1 VCELIIETKALTKN
15 FGRIAAVKGV
25 NLKVP
30 KKAIY
35 GFLGPNGA
43 GKSTTIRMLLDLIKP
58 TRGEV
63 YVFGKD
69 IRKHR
74 MEILRK
80 VGSLVE
86 APSYYGNLT
95 AYENLEITRRVLQID
110 RKEIDR
116 ALEIVNLLKWKNTKV
131 KNFSLGMKQ
140 RLGIAQASLGPREL
154 LILDEPTNGLDP
166 AGVKEIRSLILN
178 LPKITGVTVFISSHI
193 LSEIEQIADYVGII
207 RSGELLFQGAL
218 DELRGKTSAELVIMA
233 NPVEKAQVFIREMG
247 LEVINR
253 EGKLYVPKGAIT
265 AEELN
270 RALVLK
276 GFGVS
281 HLSESKKNL
290 EEIFLELT
298 GGGSDAG
305 ILSASKQ

>member
-1 VCELIIETKALTKN
+1 
-15 FGRIAAVKGV
+15 
-25 NLKVP
+25 
-30 KKAIY
+30 
-35 GFLGPNGA
+35 
-43 GKSTTIRMLLDLIKP
+43 
-58 TRGEV
+58 
-63 YVFGKD
+63 
-69 IRKHR
+69 
-74 MEILRK
+74 
-80 VGSLVE
+80 
-86 APSYYGNLT
+86 
-95 AYENLEITRRVLQID
+95 
-110 RKEIDR
+110 
-116 ALEIVNLLKWKNTKV
+116 
-131 KNFSLGMKQ
+131 
-140 RLGIAQASLGPREL
+140 
-154 LILDEPTNGLDP
+154 
-166 AGVKEIRSLILN
+166 
-178 LPKITGVTVFISSHI
+178 
-193 LSEIEQIADYVGII
+193 
-207 RSGELLFQGAL
+207 
-218 DELRGKTSAELVIMA
+218 MA

>member
-1 VCELIIETKALTKN
+1 MELVIETKGLTKK
-15 FGRIAAVKGV
+15 FGKFTAVKDL

-30 KKAIY
+30 RKTIY

-58 TRGEV
+58 TGGEV
-63 YVFGKD
+63 YLFGKD
-69 IRKHR
+69 ISRYR
-74 MEILRK
+74 MDILRK

-95 AYENLEITRRVLQID
+95 AYENLEITRRILKID
-110 RKEIDR
+110 KKEIDK
-116 ALEIVNLLKWKNTKV
+116 ALEIVNLSKWKNIKV
-131 KNFSLGMKQ
+131 KSFSLGMKQ
-140 RLGIAQASLGPREL
+140 RLGIAQALIGPREL

-166 AGVKEIRSLILN
+166 AGVREIRDLIISLPRIM
-178 LPKITGVTVFISSHI
+178 GVTILISSHI

-207 RSGELLFQGAL
+207 RNGNLLFQGTL
-218 DELRGKTSAELVIMA
+218 DELKARTNTQILIKATPLD
-233 NPVEKAQVFIREMG
+233 KAQEFIRQMG
-247 LEVINR
+247 LGVENR
-253 EGKLYVPKGAIT
+253 EGKLYVSKGEIGT
-265 AEELN
+265 EELN

-281 HLSESKKNL
+281 HLSESEKSL

-298 GGGSDAG
+298 EGKSNA
-305 ILSASKQ
+305 

>member
-1 VCELIIETKALTKN
+1 MSDLIIETKGLTKK
-15 FGRIAAVKGV
+15 FGKFTAVKDV
-25 NLKVP
+25 NLRVP
-30 KKAIY
+30 ERAIY

-58 TRGEV
+58 SRGKV
-63 YVFGKD
+63 YLFGRD
-69 IRKHR
+69 ISKHR
-74 MEILRK
+74 IEILRK

-86 APSYYGNLT
+86 SPSYYGNLT
-95 AYENLEITRRVLQID
+95 AYENLEITRRILKVD
-110 RKEIDR
+110 KKEIDK
-116 ALEIVNLLKWKNTKV
+116 ALEIVNLSKWKNNKV
-131 KNFSLGMKQ
+131 KSFSLGMKQ
-140 RLGIAQASLGPREL
+140 RLGIAQALIGPREL

-166 AGVKEIRSLILN
+166 AGVREIRNLILS
-178 LPKITGVTVFISSHI
+178 LPKIMGVTVLISSHI

-207 RSGELLFQGAL
+207 RTGDLLFQGTL
-218 DELRGKTSAELVIMA
+218 DELKARTSAEVAIKAKPL
-233 NPVEKAQVFIREMG
+233 EKAHDYIRQMG
-247 LEVINR
+247 LKVENR
-253 EGKLYVPKGAIT
+253 EGKLYVSKENISV
-265 AEELN
+265 EELN

-305 ILSASKQ
+305 ILSTSKL

>member
-1 VCELIIETKALTKN
+1 MNDLVIETRGLTKK
-15 FGRIAAVKGV
+15 FGKFTAVKDV

-30 KKAIY
+30 RRAIY

-58 TRGEV
+58 TGGEV
-63 YVFGKD
+63 LLFGRD
-69 IRKHR
+69 IRRYR

-86 APSYYGNLT
+86 SLSYYGNLT
-95 AYENLEITRRVLQID
+95 AYENLEITRRILKVD
-110 RKEIDR
+110 RKEIDK
-116 ALEIVNLLKWKNTKV
+116 ALEIVNLSKWKNVKV
-131 KNFSLGMKQ
+131 KSFSLGMKQ
-140 RLGIAQASLGPREL
+140 RLGIAQALIGPREL

-166 AGVKEIRSLILN
+166 AGVREIRNLIMSLPRIM
-178 LPKITGVTVFISSHI
+178 GVTVLISSHI

-207 RSGELLFQGAL
+207 RSGNLLFQGAL
-218 DELRGKTSAELVIMA
+218 DELKARTKTQILIKAAPID
-233 NPVEKAQVFIREMG
+233 KAQEFIRQMG
-247 LEVINR
+247 LVVER
-253 EGKLYVPKGAIT
+253 RDGKLCVYKGKIG

-276 GFGVS
+276 GVGVS
-281 HLSESKKNL
+281 HLSESEKSL

-298 GGGSDAG
+298 GGKSDA
-305 ILSASKQ
+305 